1 MTSVSCDSIDSNDEG
16 YFIVAEI
23 NNIIQV
29 SLDGSRS
36 QILVSNLSTAV
47 AIDYDYR

>member
-1 MTSVSCDSIDSNDEG
+1 M
-16 YFIVAEI
+16 AEM
-23 NNIIQV
+23 NNIVQV

-47 AIDYDYR
+47 AIDYNYR